1 VLTTEAEVQE
11 EAEPPRPPTHRIA
24 RVVGSVG
31 RLMMTSGVVIL
42 LLVAYQLWGT
52 NLQTNRSQSEL
63 ADEFADI
70 VDETPSTTASTTA
83 STTTTTTVADEP
95 PATTP
100 AQVAPDIAPPAHGEP
115 IGRFSI
121 PAIGVTDFWTVEGTG
136 TEELKR
142 GAAHYP
148 STPLPGQAGNAA
160 VAGHRTTYGA
170 PLHNVE
176 KLVPGDEITFT
187 TVQGTFTYRVIE
199 TLIVEP
205 EDVWVIEPRN
215 PTPEKPEGDDLL
227 TLTACHPKFSAEQRI
242 IVVAALVGTPV
253 PQIEGQ
259 AEAAEDSLAQSDS
272 GSPESGAIDEFAD
285 EPMLTFPGA
294 WWGLLCMVL
303 WGLTRL
309 LAWYGHR
316 SDRFPR
322 FVPYLIGTPICLL
335 VLYLF
340 FESFSFEGFART
352 VGLSI

>member
-1 VLTTEAEVQE
+1 MLTTDPEVQE
-11 EAEPPRPPTHRIA
+11 DADPPRPQTHRIA

-31 RLMMTSGVVIL
+31 RLMMTTGTVIL

-63 ADEFADI
+63 ADEFAGI
-70 VDETPSTTASTTA
+70 VDDVGTTTSTTTTASTTPSTLA
-83 STTTTTTVADEP
+83 EDPPTTTPVE
-95 PATTP
+95 
-100 AQVAPDIAPPAHGEP
+100 VAPDIAPPAHGEP
-115 IGRFSI
+115 IGKFSI
-121 PAIGVTDFWTVEGTG
+121 PAIGVTDFWTVEGIG
-136 TEELKR
+136 TDQLKR

-176 KLVPGDEITFT
+176 KLVPGNEITFT
-187 TVQGTFTYRVIE
+187 TVQGTFTYRVLE
-199 TLIVEP
+199 TFIVEP
-205 EDVWVIEPRN
+205 EETWVIEPQN
-215 PTPEKPEGDDLL
+215 VTPEKPEGDDLL
-227 TLTACHPKFSAEQRI
+227 TLTACHPKFSADQRI
-242 IVVAALVGTPV
+242 IVVAALVGNPV

-259 AEAAEDSLAQSDS
+259 AEAAEESLAQSDA
-272 GSPESGAIDEFAD
+272 GSPDSGAIDDFAD

-294 WWGLLCMVL
+294 WWGLVCMLL

-309 LAWYGHR
+309 LAWYAHR
-316 SDRFPR
+316 SKRFPR
-322 FVPYLIGTPICLL
+322 FVPYLIGTPICLV